1 MVGAFHVG
9 ADEGPFEARA
19 QRLRDKEIVNA
30 PADVPGA
37 GIGEGRPP
45 GVMPAAA
52 LEFTKGVEEAGFQEG
67 AKAGAFLGR
76 ETVVLQVGLRVGE
89 INFGVRHVEVAAE
102 DHRFAAFELLEVTEE
117 VAVPLPPVGQ
127 AGEFAF

>member
-1 MVGAFHVG
+1 
-9 ADEGPFEARA
+9 
-19 QRLRDKEIVNA
+19 
-30 PADVPGA
+30 
-37 GIGEGRPP
+37 
-45 GVMPAAA
+45 MPAAS
-52 LEFTKGVEEAGFQEG
+52 LEFAKRVEEAGLQEG

-76 ETVVLQVGLRVGE
+76 EAVVLQVGLRVGE

-102 DHRFAAFELLEVTEE
+102 DHRFSAFELLEVTEE